1 MLGKQKVIVP
11 NKMTRYK
18 NGLTRLAETNVMVD
32 DLKKK
37 LISLMPVIE
46 EKTKATQEMVV
57 DLEKQTEDAAEIEK
71 TTATEEAAAKKIF
84 MEVSEIKNACEAVLS
99 EAMPA
104 LKKAL
109 AALDTL
115 QKNDI
120 SEMKNY
126 GQPPEDLVLVMDA
139 VCLLLGKKT
148 GWAEAKQL
156 MNNPGL
162 FIETLQGYNKDTIPQ
177 SLIKKLK
184 KYIDDP
190 RFQPDL
196 IAKKSQA
203 GKSICMWVCAM
214 DKYSEVKKIV
224 EPKEA
229 QLAKAQKELDI
240 ANGDLKGKQAK
251 LQTVRNKIY
260 QLQTNYKNSLQILE
274 DLNTQKETTEV

>member
-1 MLGKQKVIVP
+1 
-11 NKMTRYK
+11 
-18 NGLTRLAETNVMVD
+18 
-32 DLKKK
+32 
-37 LISLMPVIE
+37 
-46 EKTKATQEMVV
+46 
-57 DLEKQTEDAAEIEK
+57 
-71 TTATEEAAAKKIF
+71 
-84 MEVSEIKNACEAVLS
+84 
-99 EAMPA
+99 
-104 LKKAL
+104 
-109 AALDTL
+109 
-115 QKNDI
+115 
-120 SEMKNY
+120 MKNY

-139 VCLLLGKKT
+139 VLLLRGKPT

-156 MNNPGL
+156 MNNPGS
-162 FIETLQGYNKDTIPQ
+162 FISELQNYNKDTIPQ

-229 QLAKAQKELDI
+229 QLVKAMKELDI

-251 LQTVRNKIY
+251 LQIVRNKIY
-260 QLQTNYKNSLQILE
+260 SL
-274 DLNTQKETTEV
+274 